1 MVYNVVTKEGFR
13 GQGLATALLRQLL
26 AGAKD
31 MGLERV
37 MLNATESGRP
47 IYERLGFQERVVCA
61 MNMVY
66 ELDEQN
72 PL

>member
-47 IYERLGFQERVVCA
+47 IYERLGFQERVVCD